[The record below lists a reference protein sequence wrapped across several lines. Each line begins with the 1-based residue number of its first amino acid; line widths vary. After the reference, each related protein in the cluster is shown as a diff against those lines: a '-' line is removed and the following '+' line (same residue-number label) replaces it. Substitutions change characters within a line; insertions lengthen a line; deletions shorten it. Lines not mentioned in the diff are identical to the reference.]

1 MLMAVGISPE
11 LTQAAF
17 RVSDS
22 AINVVTPM
30 FAFYPLII
38 SYCQKY
44 CNKTGVGTLSSM
56 MLSYSIGLL
65 IALMIMLYIFWG
77 LNIPIGFN
85 SGYVYPPVH

>member
-1 MLMAVGISPE
+1 MAVGISPE

-56 MLSYSIGLL
+56 MLPYSIGLL